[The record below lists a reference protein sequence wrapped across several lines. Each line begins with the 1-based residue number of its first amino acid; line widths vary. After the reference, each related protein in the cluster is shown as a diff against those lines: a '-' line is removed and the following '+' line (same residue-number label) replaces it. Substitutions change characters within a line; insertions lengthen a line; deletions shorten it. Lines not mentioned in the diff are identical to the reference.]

1 MTRTQRSLS
10 GICRGFPSLD
20 LTSTGSTSCS
30 GRGKWSSRG
39 PLTRGSQE
47 GRARGMDPHQVIIR
61 PVISEKSYNLIE
73 TEGQYTF
80 HVDRRANKKQN
91 KKGGE
96 GGFAVSVRKGKT
108 GKIK

>member
-1 MTRTQRSLS
+1 MTRMRRSLS
-10 GICRGFPSLD
+10 GTCRGFPSSG

-80 HVDRRANKKQN
+80 HVDRRAEKNHKKRA
-91 KKGGE
+91 GAGAV
-96 GGFAVSVRKGKT
+96 AVSVQ
-108 GKIK
+108 

>member
-80 HVDRRANKKQN
+80 HVDRRANKKQ
-91 KKGGE
+91 KKGGA
-96 GGFAVSVRKGKT
+96 GGGLRVSGQNVENAK
-108 GKIK
+108 